1 MKKIFVAL
9 SMVAFLAAC
18 SGEGSNSTN
27 LNNDEG
33 QGRFDPDVELGS
45 MTDSRDGQ
53 VYRTVKIGNQTWMA
67 ENLNYYDVSLDGRS
81 WCFGAENSVTTP
93 NCAMTGRLYTW
104 AATVGK
110 AEDVC
115 GYLHECDLD
124 SGNIQGICPDGW
136 HLPSKEEWSVLVNV
150 VGGAS
155 VAGMV
160 LKSSSGW
167 DDLGNGSDDFG
178 FSALPAG
185 FRNGNGSSDNDGI
198 GAYFWSSTEYGNDAY
213 YMYLFYYGGSASI
226 ENNGGKYAGYS
237 VRCLVTN
244 NEDEYSSSSSSEKK
258 AESSSSEKLS
268 DTSSSSADKNN
279 CRELLLG
286 REVGWDWE
294 VPKECRFN
302 PDIEYDSMTDDR
314 DGQVYRTVTIDGRT
328 WMAENLNFDPGQGGS
343 EDAKYD
349 WSWCYDSIPENC
361 YVAGRLYTWAA
372 AVDSV
377 KLATDAEN
385 PLDCGYRKGCGLK
398 GTVQGICPSGWHLP
412 SKWEWE
418 SLPVRK
424 GENLMSRNG
433 WNWPGVG
440 AGGNGKDTYGFSAL
454 PVGSCN
460 GYFSQG
466 AGSEANFWS
475 ATECDTKDYYL
486 DLAAFAFS
494 LDYYGPRV
502 LMRSTYKDIAYSVR
516 CVKD

>member
-1 MKKIFVAL
+1 MKKFLVAMGLVAFAVVGCDDSSSASAENNEPAAL
-9 SMVAFLAAC
+9 SSA
-18 SGEGSNSTN
+18 E
-27 LNNDEG
+27 
-33 QGRFDPDVELGS
+33 ELGS
-45 MTDSRDGQ
+45 
-53 VYRTVKIGNQTWMA
+53 
-67 ENLNYYDVSLDGRS
+67 
-81 WCFGAENSVTTP
+81 
-93 NCAMTGRLYTW
+93 
-104 AATVGK
+104 
-110 AEDVC
+110 
-115 GYLHECDLD
+115 
-124 SGNIQGICPDGW
+124 
-136 HLPSKEEWSVLVNV
+136 
-150 VGGAS
+150 
-155 VAGMV
+155 
-160 LKSSSGW
+160 SSSVKS
-167 DDLGNGSDDFG
+167 GSDEPN
-178 FSALPAG
+178 L
-185 FRNGNGSSDNDGI
+185 
-198 GAYFWSSTEYGNDAY
+198 
-213 YMYLFYYGGSASI
+213 
-226 ENNGGKYAGYS
+226 
-237 VRCLVTN
+237 
-244 NEDEYSSSSSSEKK
+244 SSSSEKN

-268 DTSSSSADKNN
+268 ETSSSSADKDN
-279 CRELLLG
+279 CRDLLLG
-286 REVGWDWE
+286 WDWEVGWDWN

-302 PDIEYDSMTDDR
+302 PDVEYDSMTDDR

-328 WMAENLNFDPGQGGS
+328 WMAENLNFDPGQGGA

-361 YVAGRLYTWAA
+361 DVAGRLYTWAA

-418 SLPVRK
+418 YLAHFVHE

-433 WNWPGVG
+433 WNSPGMG
-440 AGGNGKDTYGFSAL
+440 PGGNGKDTYGFSAL